1 VIGVTDRC
9 VDHADRLTIGA
20 GFNENTHMIA
30 AILDQEDKHTA

>member
-1 VIGVTDRC
+1 MIGVTDFW

-20 GFNENTHMIA
+20 GFNESTHRIA